1 MARFATRTA
10 AKSILGDTPIAKL
23 DAYIVDVDG
32 TLAIRHNRGAYQFEL
47 AGFDLPNRPVVDL
60 VNMLAEW
67 SGAKIIITTGRQ
79 EKYRDITEKWLGQH
93 LLAYDLL
100 LMRKT
105 NDPRADWVVKR
116 EMFEDTIDPTFNIR
130 GVFDDRQQ
138 VVDMWR
144 RFGLTCYQVA
154 PGNF

>member
-1 MARFATRTA
+1 MARSATQTVT
-10 AKSILGDTPIAKL
+10 SILGGRPIPKI

-32 TLAIRHNRGAYQFEL
+32 TIAIPAGRGVYQFEL

-60 VNMLAEW
+60 VNMIAEW
-67 SGAKIIITTGRQ
+67 SGQKIIITTGRQ
-79 EKYRDITEKWLGQH
+79 EKFRKVTEQWLDKYI
-93 LLAYDLL
+93 LVYDML
-100 LMRKT
+100 LMRQDGDT
-105 NDPRADWVVKR
+105 RPDWQVKR
-116 EMFEDTIDPTFNIR
+116 DMYEDIIEPTYAIN

-144 RFGLTCYQVA
+144 RFGLTCFQVA